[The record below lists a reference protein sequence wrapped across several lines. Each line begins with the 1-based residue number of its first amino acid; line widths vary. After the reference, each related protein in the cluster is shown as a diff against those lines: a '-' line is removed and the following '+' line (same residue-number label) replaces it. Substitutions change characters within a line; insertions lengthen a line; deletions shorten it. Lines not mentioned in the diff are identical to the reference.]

1 MAYNNN
7 IIENIEVVKDLVHTD
22 LQRRLFKQYNARTDE
37 FINVTDEDYDRACSN
52 LYVHIH
58 GIKSMKGVNDVLCF
72 YSDLFTSFDEQIVP
86 TIDGTQNYVID
97 LLVEQCKVNDCL
109 Y

>member
-22 LQRRLFKQYNARTDE
+22 LQRRLFADYNKRTDE
-37 FINVTDEDYDRACSN
+37 FQLRDEDHDRAMSN
-52 LYVHIH
+52 LYVHVN
-58 GIKSMKGVNDVLCF
+58 GIKTMKGVNDVLCH
-72 YSDLFTSFDEQIVP
+72 YSDLFTSFDEQIIP

-97 LLVEQCKVNDCL
+97 LLVKQCKVNVEPV
-109 Y
+109 